1 VLAVVVGAVCV
12 MGCGTTSM
20 PDPGRAARAFADA
33 IERSDAEAVH
43 AMLDAD
49 TRASLSV
56 EALATLLRANRRDL
70 ASVTMALRRDTSAVP
85 ARAHIDLGRGDE
97 VILVTEEGGFH
108 IDGGA
113 AALVTLATPEQAVQA
128 LRSALLRG
136 DLEAFLRV
144 LSSDART
151 GVETELARILEETA
165 DALDIEVGETGDE
178 AVVRLTG
185 GRLLHLVR
193 EDGEWH
199 VVDLP

>member
-1 VLAVVVGAVCV
+1 MTGVQTC
-12 MGCGTTSM
+12 
-20 PDPGRAARAFADA
+20 
-33 IERSDAEAVH
+33 
-43 AMLDAD
+43 
-49 TRASLSV
+49 
-56 EALATLLRANRRDL
+56 ALPI
-70 ASVTMALRRDTSAVP
+70 S
-85 ARAHIDLGRGDE
+85 
-97 VILVTEEGGFH
+97 
-108 IDGGA
+108 
-113 AALVTLATPEQAVQA
+113 
-128 LRSALLRG
+128 LLRG